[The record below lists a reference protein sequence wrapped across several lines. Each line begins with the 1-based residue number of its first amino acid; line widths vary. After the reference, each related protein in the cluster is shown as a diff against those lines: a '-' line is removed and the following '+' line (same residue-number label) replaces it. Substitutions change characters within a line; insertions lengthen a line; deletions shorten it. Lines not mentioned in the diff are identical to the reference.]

1 MIHTINWK
9 HFLAATLIAGS
20 VFGVAQAQIAAPPVP
35 PAPAKPPFADPQDA
49 IVARRA
55 AFKAQGE
62 IFNAMKKADD
72 AGEDPK
78 IFAADAH
85 WLVDWAKQI
94 PVMFPKGSD
103 SGHETKALPAI
114 WTDKDTF
121 DKDAAAY
128 DEAVT
133 KLAAFADAGDKEGF
147 VKQFGATGGTCG
159 ACHRA
164 FRAK

>member
-1 MIHTINWK
+1 MK
-9 HFLAATLIAGS
+9 HLTAFKRFLAVALFAGTTLGLAH
-20 VFGVAQAQIAAPPVP
+20 AQVAPPPTP
-35 PAPAKPPFADPQDA
+35 PVPAKPPFADPQDA

-55 AFKAQGE
+55 AFKAQGD

-78 IFAADAH
+78 PFAADAQ
-85 WLVDWAKQI
+85 WLVAWSKQI
-94 PVMFPKGSD
+94 PDMFPQGSD

-114 WTDKDTF
+114 WTDKAGF

-128 DEAVT
+128 MEAVT
-133 KLAAFADAGDKEGF
+133 KLAALAEAGDKEGF
-147 VKQFGATGGTCG
+147 VKQFGATGATCG

-164 FRAK
+164 YRAK

>member
-1 MIHTINWK
+1 MIHLLNWK
-9 HFLAATLIAGS
+9 RFLTATVIVGAA
-20 VFGVAQAQIAAPPVP
+20 FGVAHAQIAAPPVP
-35 PAPAKPPFADPQDA
+35 AAPPKPPFADPQDA

-55 AFKAQGE
+55 AFKAQGD

-85 WLVDWAKQI
+85 WMVEWGKQI
-94 PVMFPKGSD
+94 PTMFPKGSD
-103 SGHETKALPAI
+103 TGHETKALPAI

-121 DKDAAAY
+121 DKDATAFE
-128 DEAVT
+128 EAIT

-147 VKQFGATGGTCG
+147 VKQFGATGATCG